1 MNQAFLKQHFCR
13 EKIYISGKMHLFICT
28 LQIRA
33 KNFKEYRFYCSDGY
47 GTMLWNLRSD
57 YCEKYLKFSKH
68 GMYKFVMPGM
78 FYIWPI
84 LILWSIILQ
93 LDNQVW
99 EHKLS
104 ENIQNLYKNY
114 FSFQVKKFVSWVKFY
129 LMIQDQHYARKE
141 CLVSK
146 WPDKCQHSEANKLQ
160 MKNVIPVDP
169 IPVNDQ
175 WHTSLLK
182 VLLETRNERKSSK
195 LNLTTR

>member
-68 GMYKFVMPGM
+68 GMYKIVMPGM

-99 EHKLS
+99 ENKLS

-114 FSFQVKKFVSWVKFY
+114 FSFQVTS
-129 LMIQDQHYARKE
+129 KE
-141 CLVSK
+141 ICFLSK
-146 WPDKCQHSEANKLQ
+146 VLLNDPRSTLCKNDRFLNDLTNVNIVDANKLQ
-160 MKNVIPVDP
+160 MKNVIPIDP

-175 WHTSLLK
+175 WRIRLLQ
-182 VLLETRNERKSSK
+182 VLLGTRKDRNS
-195 LNLTTR
+195 

>member
-13 EKIYISGKMHLFICT
+13 EKIYISGKMHLIICT

-33 KNFKEYRFYCSDGY
+33 KKFKEYRFYCSDGY

-68 GMYKFVMPGM
+68 GIYKFVMPGM

-129 LMIQDQHYARKE
+129 LMIQDQHYARMF
-141 CLVSK
+141 VF
-146 WPDKCQHSEANKLQ
+146 
-160 MKNVIPVDP
+160 
-169 IPVNDQ
+169 
-175 WHTSLLK
+175 
-182 VLLETRNERKSSK
+182 
-195 LNLTTR
+195 